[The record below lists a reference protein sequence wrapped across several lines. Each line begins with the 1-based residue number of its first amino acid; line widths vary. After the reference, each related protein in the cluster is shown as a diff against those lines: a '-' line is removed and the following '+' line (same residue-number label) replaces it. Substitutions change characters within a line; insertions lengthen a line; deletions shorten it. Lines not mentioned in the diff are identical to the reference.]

1 MSYVPLPGGFKLD
14 EVSSNEYR
22 AVLCDS
28 NLDDASVAS
37 SERHESDV
45 SCASVDTVEVDGGS
59 RESVACLAIFVGQYW
74 VGGHNLSILASKHV
88 HPR

>member
-37 SERHESDV
+37 SEGHESDV
-45 SCASVDTVEVDGGS
+45 SCASVDTVEVASSMGARVS
-59 RESVACLAIFVGQYW
+59 LLLAL
-74 VGGHNLSILASKHV
+74 LSSLDNT
-88 HPR
+88 